1 MCLTIKLFWMKSALI
16 SFHNISVL
24 QGALVREKSAE
35 ITLFQ
40 TRWYFGAVP
49 FWARQSSF
57 GLHRWAREIEPPT
70 PPSPPARSVHRST
83 RDDRVVT
90 QGVIME
96 GVRGP
101 RSASGAASVASTFH
115 NEAHSIRTKTNVS
128 ASGLGWI
135 NTRCRE
141 RSGRRCM
148 ITEAF
153 SLKCASCLY
162 WHLA

>member
-101 RSASGAASVASTFH
+101 RSASGAASAASTFH
-115 NEAHSIRTKTNVS
+115 NDAHSIRTENGVKPVAESFFLFFLPYRIVPPSTTFRPSLRSVP
-128 ASGLGWI
+128 SGA
-135 NTRCRE
+135 TCR
-141 RSGRRCM
+141 
-148 ITEAF
+148 
-153 SLKCASCLY
+153 
-162 WHLA
+162 